1 MQEVAVKLGNRPICV
16 GRELTKAHQEFIR
29 GTAQEL
35 SDVFDNPRGE
45 YTVVVGPAPVTPTA
59 DDKPTDGAI
68 VAEFCYST
76 EVAGIQRRNAITAIA
91 KKHKMPSRTV
101 YQIIEKAKNMGNDQ

>member
-1 MQEVAVKLGNRPICV
+1 MQEMAAMLGNRPICV

-35 SDVFDNPRGE
+35 SDRFDNPRGE
-45 YTVVVGPAPVTPTA
+45 YTVVVGPAPGTLNA
-59 DDKPTDGAI
+59 DDRPTDDAI
-68 VAEFCYST
+68 VEEFYYST
-76 EVAGIQRRNAITAIA
+76 EVSGNQRRKAINAIA